1 LSDEVTGSNETASV
15 VTVGHSNRDR
25 QSLVDLLTSHEVT
38 RLIDVRRY
46 PNSRRNPQFNQGNL
60 EHTLPEAGI
69 TYEHWPEIGGY
80 RDARND
86 SPNTALENGFRGVA
100 DYLNTETGQEILEQ
114 LENRIL
120 ETEGLLSLMCAEK
133 DPDRCHR
140 QLISDHL
147 TVRDHEVLHLLSKEQ
162 SKPHELHPNARLKS
176 DSVTYPGLI

>member
-1 LSDEVTGSNETASV
+1 LSEEETGSNETASV

-25 QSLVDLLTSHEVT
+25 KSLVELLTGHEVT

-60 EHTLPEAGI
+60 EDTLPEVDI

-80 RDARND
+80 RDAKNN
-86 SPNTALENGFRGVA
+86 SPNTALEDGFRGVA
-100 DYLNTETGQEILEQ
+100 DYLNTETGQETLDQ

-120 ETEGLLSLMCAEK
+120 ETEGFLTLMCAEK
-133 DPDRCHR
+133 DPVRCHR
-140 QLISDHL
+140 KLISDHL
-147 TVRDHEVLHLLSKEQ
+147 TVRDHEILHLLSQDE
-162 SKPHELHPNARLKS
+162 SKPHELHPNARLKT